1 MGEGL
6 SVNHFQKKREGL
18 TFVSIDSRYFLFPD
32 GGDVNESI
40 RIEGAVQPEGAI
52 CVTTKYPGEKVYI
65 IDRIVPKT
73 S

>member
-1 MGEGL
+1 M
-6 SVNHFQKKREGL
+6 
-18 TFVSIDSRYFLFPD
+18 SIDSRYFLFPD

-40 RIEGAVQPEGAI
+40 RIEGAVQPMGAI
-52 CVTTKYPGEKVYI
+52 GVTTKYPGEKVYI